1 VEYYGTAL
9 RRSPD
14 GASIQLVMI
23 MELCDSTLR
32 TKIVGPKSVSPGR
45 LGHDHNLQQKAMCK
59 IANYVSEI
67 ADALLYLHE
76 RLLVHRDL
84 KPQNIL
90 VSDRRD

>member
-1 VEYYGTAL
+1 
-9 RRSPD
+9 
-14 GASIQLVMI
+14 MI

-32 TKIVGPKSVSPGR
+32 SRIVGPKSVSPGR
-45 LGHDHNLQQKAMCK
+45 LGHDPAEQRKAMCK
-59 IANYVSEI
+59 IAVYISDI

-90 VSDRRD
+90 VSR